1 MTPHCKIYMAHF
13 DYVTAEEIPCE
24 GCTRPAVDI
33 HHIYGRGEGKD
44 VISNLMAVCRKCHD
58 KMHNGKV
65 TKSEAQLIHNF
76 FLGGTRKQFLK

>member
-1 MTPHCKIYMAHF
+1 MKQ
-13 DYVTAEEIPCE
+13 
-24 GCTRPAVDI
+24 GRVDGGNYDV
-33 HHIYGRGEGKD
+33 HHIYGRGEGRD
-44 VISNLMAVCRKCHD
+44 VITNLMAVCRKCHD